1 MRKQNSFTLIE
12 LLVVIAIIGILAA
25 IAIPSLS
32 NVRAKARDARRLA
45 DLDQLAKAMEL
56 YFNDYNHYPIWESG
70 CIDKETDN
78 PLRTEIDPSS
88 PVFFTDKYMKTP
100 PKDPLPNK
108 YCYYYQSD
116 ATGGNFKMAAYLEK
130 DTARSSNDNGT
141 ETDYYEIY
149 AGPTGRGSV
158 IDIDD
163 NALAQAMPGYQAV
176 CGNNIIEGSEI
187 CDGTAL
193 ASQTCESQ
201 IGTNYTGTL
210 SCNTDCS
217 AFVTSLCVYHIPQTG
232 LVGYWKMDE
241 GAGITTADSSPS
253 SPSNTGYLYSGD
265 LNCALPP
272 TTDCPIWTSG
282 ASCKF
287 GNCLNFDGQNDYLA
301 TQTITIS
308 MSSNTVAMWVWPFG
322 NSRTEPNYYAGF
334 GARVFTRYTATKLE
348 WGAPND
354 LLTWADAITYNA
366 WNHLVFAFDDSEKT
380 ITLYKNGV
388 NLGTQSAPNTS
399 FSDSGSYIFSNIGNY
414 TGGHYPLNA
423 KFDEIAIWNRA
434 LSAQE
439 ILEIYNH
446 QK

>member
-149 AGPTGRGSV
+149 AGPTGSGSV
-158 IDIDD
+158 INIDD
-163 NALAQAMPGYQAV
+163 SALAQAMPGYQAV
-176 CGNNIIEGSEI
+176 
-187 CDGTAL
+187 
-193 ASQTCESQ
+193 
-201 IGTNYTGTL
+201 
-210 SCNTDCS
+210 
-217 AFVTSLCVYHIPQTG
+217 
-232 LVGYWKMDE
+232 
-241 GAGITTADSSPS
+241 
-253 SPSNTGYLYSGD
+253 
-265 LNCALPP
+265 
-272 TTDCPIWTSG
+272 
-282 ASCKF
+282 
-287 GNCLNFDGQNDYLA
+287 
-301 TQTITIS
+301 
-308 MSSNTVAMWVWPFG
+308 
-322 NSRTEPNYYAGF
+322 
-334 GARVFTRYTATKLE
+334 
-348 WGAPND
+348 
-354 LLTWADAITYNA
+354 
-366 WNHLVFAFDDSEKT
+366 
-380 ITLYKNGV
+380 
-388 NLGTQSAPNTS
+388 
-399 FSDSGSYIFSNIGNY
+399 
-414 TGGHYPLNA
+414 
-423 KFDEIAIWNRA
+423 
-434 LSAQE
+434 
-439 ILEIYNH
+439 
-446 QK
+446 

>member
-1 MRKQNSFTLIE
+1 
-12 LLVVIAIIGILAA
+12 
-25 IAIPSLS
+25 
-32 NVRAKARDARRLA
+32 
-45 DLDQLAKAMEL
+45 
-56 YFNDYNHYPIWESG
+56 
-70 CIDKETDN
+70 
-78 PLRTEIDPSS
+78 
-88 PVFFTDKYMKTP
+88 
-100 PKDPLPNK
+100 
-108 YCYYYQSD
+108 
-116 ATGGNFKMAAYLEK
+116 
-130 DTARSSNDNGT
+130 
-141 ETDYYEIY
+141 
-149 AGPTGRGSV
+149 
-158 IDIDD
+158 
-163 NALAQAMPGYQAV
+163 
-176 CGNNIIEGSEI
+176 
-187 CDGTAL
+187 
-193 ASQTCESQ
+193 
-201 IGTNYTGTL
+201 
-210 SCNTDCS
+210 
-217 AFVTSLCVYHIPQTG
+217 
-232 LVGYWKMDE
+232 
-241 GAGITTADSSPS
+241 
-253 SPSNTGYLYSGD
+253 
-265 LNCALPP
+265 
-272 TTDCPIWTSG
+272 
-282 ASCKF
+282 
-287 GNCLNFDGQNDYLA
+287 LNFDGQNDYLA

-322 NSRTEPNYYAGF
+322 NSRTEPNYYVGF